1 MTRNTI
7 LVAIALITGGA
18 IIIYKKQSNK
28 KEHMIKTASGIEYEI
43 LQEAPIDEQKP
54 AKGTH
59 VVVHY
64 TGWLYEN
71 GKITKKFDSSLDRG
85 EPLQFPVGVG
95 YVIPGWEEM
104 VLDMK
109 VGEKRRVIIPPHL
122 AYGTRGAGAV
132 IPPNATL
139 VFEMELLSA

>member
-1 MTRNTI
+1 MRNRI
-7 LVAIALITGGA
+7 LLMVAIMLGA
-18 IIIYKKQSNK
+18 TIIIYKKQFYK
-28 KEHMIKTASGIEYEI
+28 KETMIKTSSGIEYEI
-43 LQEAPIDEQKP
+43 LQAAPEGAEKP

-71 GKITKKFDSSLDRG
+71 GKITKKFDSSVDRG

-122 AYGTRGAGAV
+122 GYGTRGAGAV

-139 VFEMELLSA
+139 VFEMELLAA